1 MEMEHEHMKPKAV
14 WIDPAFA
21 AFTPEERIFG
31 ETGVEF
37 VYAPC
42 ESEDEVINVARD
54 ADALMV
60 ALHNYISRRI
70 LANLP
75 KCKVVVRHGIGVDNI
90 DVAAATD
97 LGILVS
103 NNPTY
108 CLEEVADLA
117 IGLLLACTRKIPLLN
132 QAVRSGAWEH
142 KMARP
147 GHRLQGSALGIIGL
161 GRIGRRVARRASGFG
176 LRLLACDP
184 YIAPAVAPEV
194 GATLVAREEL
204 LRQSDFVTIH
214 TPLTPETRHLIGE
227 RELRLMKPT
236 AYLLNTARG
245 DIIDTSALVKALEEK
260 WIAGAGLDVVEGE
273 PIPRGHLL
281 LRFENVILTPHVAW
295 YSEEAALELQETCAW
310 DVVRVLRGERP
321 LSMVNAEVLQRPNCR
336 LPELRDHGL
345 EDKRGG

>member
-1 MEMEHEHMKPKAV
+1 MKPKAV
-14 WIDPAFA
+14 WIDPPFA

-31 ETGVEF
+31 EAGIEF

-42 ESEDEVINVARD
+42 ESEDEIIEVARD

-60 ALHNYISRRI
+60 SLHNYISRRI
-70 LANLP
+70 LAGLP
-75 KCKVVVRHGIGVDNI
+75 KCKVVVRHGIGVDSI
-90 DVAAATD
+90 DVAAATE

-117 IGLLLACTRKIPLLN
+117 IGLLLACARKIPLLS
-132 QAVRSGAWEH
+132 QAVHAGVWDH
-142 KMARP
+142 KLARP
-147 GHRLQGSALGIIGL
+147 GHRLQGSVLGVIGL
-161 GRIGRRVARRASGFG
+161 GRIGRRVARRASSFG

-184 YIAPAVAPEV
+184 YIASTVATEV
-194 GATLVAREEL
+194 GATLVPREEL

-236 AYLLNTARG
+236 AYLINTARG
-245 DIIDTSALVKALEEK
+245 DIVDTNALVRALTEK
-260 WIAGAGLDVVEGE
+260 WIAGVGLDVIEGE
-273 PIPRGHLL
+273 PAASGHPL
-281 LRFENVILTPHVAW
+281 LRFEDAIITPHVAW
-295 YSEEAALELQETCAW
+295 YSEEASLELQETCAW

-321 LSMVNAEVLQRPNCR
+321 LSMVNPEVLQRPNCR
-336 LPELRDHGL
+336 VPKLRG
-345 EDKRGG
+345 